1 MTLVFELSGDII
13 GDLKRLVLKE
23 PIVDYEVSPDMSIC
37 DFIERLGGAHGFMA
51 GHVYVASRVLA
62 EMIMDGDATR
72 ILSFTGNIVSTGLRG
87 VLAQLVRS
95 GWFNAVIT
103 TCGALD
109 HDIARSTGGEYY
121 KGDWSYDDSILR
133 STGIHRLGNVLI
145 PIENYGL
152 QVEKFTRSL
161 LEDLAKIS
169 KKWSVSDLL
178 LEAGRR
184 ISDKYSILNAAYER
198 RVPIFVPGVYD
209 GAFGSQIVFNHHA
222 LGLELD
228 LIRDEKK
235 IIELVVSSR
244 KLGALIIGGGIS
256 KHHTIWWSQL
266 REGLDYAIYLTTA
279 VEYDGSL
286 SGAHPREAISWGKI
300 KPGAKSVVVYGD
312 ATITLPLVVA
322 GALCVLGRK

>member
-1 MTLVFELSGDII
+1 LSGDFIE
-13 GDLKRLVLKE
+13 DLKRFVLKE
-23 PIVDYEVSPDMSIC
+23 PILDYEVSKDMSIC
-37 DFIERLGGAHGFMA
+37 DFIEKLGGAHGFMA
-51 GHVYVASRVLA
+51 GHVYAASRVLA

-95 GWFNAVIT
+95 GWFHAVIT

-109 HDIARSTGGEYY
+109 HDIARSTGGGYY
-121 KGDWSYDDSILR
+121 KGDWGYDDSMLR
-133 STGIHRLGNVLI
+133 SAGIHRLGNVLI

-161 LEDLAKIS
+161 LEDIAKIS

-244 KLGALIIGGGIS
+244 RLGALIIGGGIS
-256 KHHTIWWSQL
+256 KHHTIWWAQL

-300 KPGAKSVVVYGD
+300 KPGAKSLVVYGD